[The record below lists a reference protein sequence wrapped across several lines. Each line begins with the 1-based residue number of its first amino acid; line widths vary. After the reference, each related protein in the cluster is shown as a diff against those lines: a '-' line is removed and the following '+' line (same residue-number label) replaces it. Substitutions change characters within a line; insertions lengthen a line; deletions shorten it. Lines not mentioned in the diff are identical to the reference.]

1 LVAIDLVNKC
11 GKEERNNI
19 LRWSLRMPDYVIET
33 PPVTSVPVA
42 GESAS
47 FPIRRVYCIGRNY
60 AAHAIEMGHDP
71 DREPPFFFQKNP
83 NNLDPSGVFPYPPH
97 TSDVHHEAEVAVYLK
112 SGGTNI
118 PLDQAL
124 DHVYGYGL
132 SLDMTRR
139 DLQGEMKKMG
149 RPWEIG
155 KAFERSAPVG
165 PIHTVEQVG
174 HLSDGNLVLTVN
186 GETKQQGDLNQ
197 MIWKVPEMISYLS
210 EYFELAAGDV
220 ILSGTPSGV
229 GPVVPGDVMELT
241 VEGLGTLNVSVE

>member
-1 LVAIDLVNKC
+1 MTDYAIDV
-11 GKEERNNI
+11 
-19 LRWSLRMPDYVIET
+19 
-33 PPVTSVPVA
+33 PPVVALPIADSQTQFPV
-42 GESAS
+42 
-47 FPIRRVYCIGRNY
+47 RRVYCIGRNY

-83 NNLDPSGVFPYPPH
+83 NNLDPSGEFPYPPH
-97 TSDVHHEAEVAVYLK
+97 SSDVHHEVEVAVMLK

-118 PLDQAL
+118 AIADAEA
-124 DHVYGYGL
+124 HVFGYAL

-139 DLQGEMKKMG
+139 DLQGAQKKMG

-165 PIHTVEQVG
+165 PIHPVSQTG
-174 HLSDGNLVLTVN
+174 LLNDGAISLRVN
-186 GETKQQGDLNQ
+186 GEVRQEGDMNQ

-220 ILSGTPSGV
+220 ILTGTPSGV
-229 GPVVPGDVMELT
+229 GPVERGDTMELSA
-241 VEGLGTLNVSVE
+241 EGLGSFTVKVV